1 MDRTVYDISNGE
13 VVLYPMDEYLTL
25 IYDDSEQLEF
35 PDEDDFPDWMFG
47 YGGPL
52 HAEVEIVL
60 MRGIDNIFADYIQN
74 RSDRTHFLVLHD
86 DLCDV
91 YIPDGRSI
99 GLSGIPETAG
109 TNVWLK
115 YTYHRNMY
123 LDALREFACECFTGL
138 QDSFSDMDVSS
149 MRIGERVGDADI
161 LCSNEWGCSKYK
173 ECKEQHP
180 PLLI

>member
-1 MDRTVYDISNGE
+1 MDRPVYDISNGE
-13 VVLYPMDEYLTL
+13 VVRYPMDEYLTL

-35 PDEDDFPDWMFG
+35 PDEDDLQDWIGMDSS
-47 YGGPL
+47 PM

-60 MRGIDNIFADYIQN
+60 MTGIDNIFADYIQN

-99 GLSGIPETAG
+99 GLPGIPETAG
-109 TNVWLK
+109 ANVWLK
-115 YTYHRNMY
+115 YTYHRDMY
-123 LDALREFACECFTGL
+123 LYALNDFVCQDFFNLQEVLYGLDASE
-138 QDSFSDMDVSS
+138 
-149 MRIGERVGDADI
+149 MRVGERVGEVDV
-161 LCSNEWGCSKYK
+161 LCSDEWGCTKYK
-173 ECKEQHP
+173 RCKEQHP